1 MLHGIGI
8 RGNEYEGRSI
18 ESWAA
23 GRNTQW
29 KLSADKIWYIKLSKC
44 HPDISLE

>member
-23 GRNTQW
+23 GRKKW